1 MGNVIIKLVDVDN
14 KEYYLEWTSISDS
27 PITYGLSLKE
37 FKDYYK
43 EEYGLSSMDS
53 LEQSLKRV
61 EETGTSSIMMSL
73 EDIIRSNH
81 AGDDGECLTLEEII
95 DKYCRNVEFEYDIE
109 LEELSNISNDSYIT
123 REIVNILNNKL
134 STEEKEKFIFWLKL
148 LGYPKS
154 ESLIALEEYYKT
166 IKK

>member
-1 MGNVIIKLVDVDN
+1 MGKVIIKLVDVDN

-27 PITYGLSLKE
+27 PITYGVSLKE

-43 EEYGLSSMDS
+43 EEYGISSMDA
-53 LEQSLKRV
+53 LEVSLKRV
-61 EETGTSSIMMSL
+61 EETGTSSRMMSL

-81 AGDDGECLTLEEII
+81 AGDAGECLTLEEIL
-95 DKYCRNVEFEYDIE
+95 DKYCRNVDFGYDIE
-109 LEELSNISNDSYIT
+109 LETLSSISNDSYVT

-134 STEEKEKFIFWLKL
+134 TSDEKDKFVFWLKL

-154 ESLIALEEYYKT
+154 ESMIALEKYYET